1 MTRDQQ
7 TQLVSLATSLIGKP
21 YKYGAKAEEA
31 PDVFDCSLF
40 TQYIFK
46 HIGIA
51 IPRSTIEQAAE
62 GEEISSLEN
71 LEIGDLIFLH
81 GTRGHY
87 NPRFPQGIGHVGVF
101 IGDNK
106 VIHAGSKRIQ
116 EKPKIIEK
124 GEVKEQAL
132 QHVISLY
139 EPIITI
145 RRIT

>member
-1 MTRDQQ
+1 MTNDQQ
-7 TQLVSLATSLIGKP
+7 TKLAELAKSFIGKP

-46 HIGIA
+46 QIGIDL
-51 IPRSTIEQAAE
+51 PRSTIEQAAE
-62 GEEISSLEN
+62 GDIVNGLEN
-71 LEIGDLIFLH
+71 LRVGDLIFLH

-87 NPRFPQGIGHVGVF
+87 NPRFPEGIGHVAVF

-106 VIHAGSKRIQ
+106 TVHAGSERIQ

-124 GEVKEQAL
+124 GEVKEQTVE
-132 QHVISLY
+132 HVLSLY
-139 EPIITI
+139 KPVIVIK
-145 RRIT
+145 RMA